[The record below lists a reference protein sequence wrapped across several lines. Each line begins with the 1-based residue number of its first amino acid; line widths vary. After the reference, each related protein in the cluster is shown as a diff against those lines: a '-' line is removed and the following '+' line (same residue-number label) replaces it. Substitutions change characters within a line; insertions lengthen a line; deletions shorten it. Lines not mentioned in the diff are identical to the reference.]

1 MCGIVGAIADRDVV
15 PVLIEGLKRAGKT
28 VTPEA
33 VVKGFESMAKVDLG
47 GYEVTYGPKKH
58 HGSTF
63 VEITIVGPDGKFLR

>member
-1 MCGIVGAIADRDVV
+1 M
-15 PVLIEGLKRAGKT
+15 
-28 VTPEA
+28 
-33 VVKGFESMAKVDLG
+33 KGFESMAKVDLG